1 MNSNAYIL
9 VYILNEKIEDYDK
22 YYNNLKDIMDNIIE
36 DEKHFIEIK
45 KSNNFYE
52 GEPVKTDYGEGYV
65 MNDSL
70 QNDKYVRVK
79 LEYFYVSVIKSK
91 VIKQTILNYKE
102 K

>member
-1 MNSNAYIL
+1 M
-9 VYILNEKIEDYDK
+9 KK
-22 YYNNLKDIMDNIIE
+22 IIE
-36 DEKHFIEIK
+36 DEKQFIEIK
-45 KSNNFYE
+45 KSNKFYE